1 MTVTEIECDH
11 SCTWD
16 KAREIYNENAQKK
29 VMCFFGAEK
38 DINGKPNYHRV
49 FLAVAID
56 AARVRLTYPHRI
68 KAGVV
73 WVQTLQ
79 RGALSMNMAN
89 QAMAQ
94 NFANVWE
101 RNLQTI
107 MAKSQHLEKFALLN
121 GSVFS
126 IWYNVR
132 KAMDPAFDPDTES
145 RHSMQQE
152 ATEGNRGFG
161 RAGRRLQYNF
171 EPNVKIQLVTT
182 SDGQKLGGI
191 RLQTFRPMVHRKA
204 PFQPECNKAKAPGR
218 HPDMVPCRKKACM
231 VEGHNEVDK
240 LVKGLAMYTRA
251 LTRFST

>member
-1 MTVTEIECDH
+1 
-11 SCTWD
+11 
-16 KAREIYNENAQKK
+16 
-29 VMCFFGAEK
+29 
-38 DINGKPNYHRV
+38 
-49 FLAVAID
+49 
-56 AARVRLTYPHRI
+56 
-68 KAGVV
+68 
-73 WVQTLQ
+73 
-79 RGALSMNMAN
+79 
-89 QAMAQ
+89 
-94 NFANVWE
+94 
-101 RNLQTI
+101 
-107 MAKSQHLEKFALLN
+107 
-121 GSVFS
+121 
-126 IWYNVR
+126 
-132 KAMDPAFDPDTES
+132 MDPAFDPDTES

-152 ATEGNRGFG
+152 ATQGHIG
-161 RAGRRLQYNF
+161 RAGRRLNYNF